1 METYIMKVI
10 YDDNRK
16 TEITACA
23 TLKKAMELAQKKMN
37 EMKPDEDIE
46 KYFPQAVPC
55 TTKAINAYK
64 TILNEEY
71 NVYIMQYGKR
81 ILVEKILQDGSYGEK
96 SGFIYMMQHKE
107 GTYGTIYF
115 HIFPSREIAIQHA
128 KTMID
133 KLLPV
138 GYEPFERNK
147 VIEMGVISAVAK
159 EAYKTLLQEENE
171 IYITSRDLHIK
182 VFQVPYYA

>member
-23 TLKKAMELAQKKMN
+23 TLKKAMELTQKKID
-37 EMKPDEDIE
+37 EMKPDENIE
-46 KYFPQAVPC
+46 KYFPHSSLC
-55 TTKAINAYK
+55 TMKTINAYK

-71 NVYIMQYGKR
+71 NVYIRQYGKR
-81 ILVEKILQDGSYGEK
+81 ILVEKILQDGSFGEK
-96 SGFIYMMQHKE
+96 SGFIYIMQHKE
-107 GTYGTIYF
+107 GTYGTKYF

-138 GYEPFERNK
+138 GYEPLERNK
-147 VIEMGVISAVAK
+147 VIEMGFISVVAK
-159 EAYKTLLQEENE
+159 EAYKTLLEEENE

>member
-1 METYIMKVI
+1 MKTYMMKVI

-23 TLKKAMELAQKKMN
+23 TLKKAMELAQKKID

-46 KYFPQAVPC
+46 KYFPHSSLC
-55 TTKAINAYK
+55 TMKAINAYK

-71 NVYIMQYGKR
+71 NVYIRQYGKR
-81 ILVEKILQDGSYGEK
+81 IFVEKILQDGSFGKK
-96 SGFIYMMQHKE
+96 SGFIYIMQHKE
-107 GTYGTIYF
+107 GTYGTKYF
-115 HIFPSREIAIQHA
+115 HIFSSREIAIQHA

-133 KLLPV
+133 ELLPA

-147 VIEMGVISAVAK
+147 VIEMGFISAVAK
-159 EAYKTLLQEENE
+159 EAYKTLLEEENE

>member
-1 METYIMKVI
+1 METYMMKVI

-16 TEITACA
+16 PEITACA
-23 TLKKAMELAQKKMN
+23 TLKKATELAQKKMD
-37 EMKPDEDIE
+37 EMKPNKDIE
-46 KYFPQAVPC
+46 KYFPHASPC

-71 NVYIMQYGKR
+71 DVYIRQYKRR
-81 ILVEKILQDGSYGEK
+81 ILVERIPHDGSFGEK
-96 SGFIYMMQHKE
+96 SGFIYIMQHQE
-107 GTYGTIYF
+107 GTYGTIYND
-115 HIFPSREIAIQHA
+115 IFPSQEIAIQHA

-133 KLLPV
+133 ELLPT

-147 VIEMGVISAVAK
+147 VIEMGFISAVAK
-159 EAYKTLLQEENE
+159 EAYKTLLEEENE